1 MALRWLP
8 SARFDRAWA
17 RVAECPRR
25 AHTTV
30 PTGGDGDMRR
40 LADFVVRWPWVVI
53 GLWVAIAVA
62 LPLTFPSLGEMAQ
75 KHPLSILPGDAPS
88 SITARK
94 MTEAF
99 HESGSEDLLL
109 VVLTDDKGLGPADE
123 AAYRKLVD
131 ALRRDTRDV
140 LMLQDFVRIPP
151 LRSAVTSQDHKA
163 WVLPVGVAG
172 ELGTPRSYAAFNQ
185 IGDIVK
191 HAVAGTPLKA
201 NLTGPAAT
209 VADLTV
215 AGDRDRLPVEVA
227 IAVLVLIVL
236 VVVYRSAVTM
246 LLPLITIGLSLVI
259 AQALVAGYSQL
270 TGSGVSNQSIVFLSA
285 IMAGAGTDYAVFLIS
300 RYHDYLRSG
309 ADFDQ
314 AVKRAMI
321 SIGKVITAS
330 ATTVGITFLLISFAR
345 MGVLKPVGV
354 SSAIGIGVAFLAA
367 MTLLPAILVLA
378 GPRGWVKPRRELTA
392 RFWRRSGIRI
402 VRRPMVHLVASVLV
416 LIILAGSAGLVRY
429 NYDDRK
435 ALRSSAPSSI
445 GYAALDRHFP
455 VNQSIPEYILVQS
468 PHDLRTPQALA
479 DLEQMAD
486 RVSQLPNIA
495 VVSGITRPT
504 GHVPEQFRATYQ
516 AGAIGTFLADG
527 STLINDHTSDL
538 NRLAEG
544 AGTLANNLGDVRGQ
558 VNQLAASVQELENAF
573 SSTKN
578 QYGGD
583 TLVKEV
589 DTAAKLVDHV
599 NSLSNAMGW
608 NYSAGK
614 NMFAWIGPVLMA
626 LQGNPVCDVDESC
639 SATRGAFERL
649 VGERDQE
656 DLDAINDLAGQ
667 LQSFPDKEALKA
679 STDRVRNAFAEL
691 TNVLQSLGMDQ
702 PGGLQAN
709 LNNMQS
715 GADQFAGGS
724 RQIADA
730 VNVLVDQVKQLGGG
744 LNEAA
749 TFLLSLKHDAAK
761 PAMAGFNIP
770 AQLLHLEEFQ
780 EAAKVFISADGHSV
794 RYLVQTKL
802 NPFSTEAM
810 DQVNAILA
818 TAKGAQPNTTLADAQ
833 ISMGG
838 YPVGLKDTRDYY
850 QHDIR
855 FIIAVTLFVVLL
867 TLIALLRAVV
877 APLYLVAS
885 VVISYLSAV
894 GIGAVVFQYLLGQQ
908 LHWSVPPLAF
918 VVLVAVGAD
927 YNMLLVSRMRDE
939 SPHSM
944 RYGIIRT
951 LSSTGGVITAAG
963 LIFAASMCGLLFS
976 SIGTVVQGGFVI
988 GVGILLDTFLV
999 RTITV
1004 PAIAALV
1011 GRANWWPSR
1020 AGVRRSVRG
1029 SVSRSPVGRAKPRTG

>member
-1 MALRWLP
+1 
-8 SARFDRAWA
+8 
-17 RVAECPRR
+17 
-25 AHTTV
+25 
-30 PTGGDGDMRR
+30 MRR

-53 GLWVAIAVA
+53 GLWLAIAVA
-62 LPLTFPSLGEMAQ
+62 LPLTFPSLNEMSQ
-75 KHPLSILPGDAPS
+75 KHPLAILPSDAPS
-88 SITARK
+88 SVTARK

-131 ALRRDTRDV
+131 ALRHDTRDV
-140 LMLQDFVRIPP
+140 LMLQDFVSTPP
-151 LRSAVTSQDHKA
+151 LRSVVTSKDHKA

-185 IGDIVK
+185 ISDIVK
-191 HAVAGTPLKA
+191 RGVAGTPLTA
-201 NLTGPAAT
+201 NITGPAAT

-215 AGDRDRLPVEVA
+215 AGTRDRLPIELA

-236 VVVYRSAVTM
+236 LVIYRNVVTM
-246 LLPLITIGLSLVI
+246 LLPLLTIGISLVI
-259 AQALVAGYSQL
+259 AQAVVAGFSQL
-270 TGSGVSNQSIVFLSA
+270 TGSGISNQSIIFLSA

-300 RYHDYLRSG
+300 RYHDHLRLG

-314 AVKRAMI
+314 AVKGAMI

-330 ATTVGITFLLISFAR
+330 AATVGITFLVISFAR
-345 MGVLKPVGV
+345 MGVFKTVGA

-367 MTLLPAILVLA
+367 VTLLPAILVLA

-402 VRRPMVHLVASVLV
+402 VRRPKVHLVASALV
-416 LIILAGSAGLVRY
+416 LIILASCAGLVRY

-445 GYAALDRHFP
+445 GYAALDRHSP
-455 VNQSIPEYILVQS
+455 VNQSIPEYILIQS

-495 VVSGITRPT
+495 AVSGITRPT
-504 GHVPEQFRATYQ
+504 GAVPEQFRATYQ
-516 AGAIGTFLADG
+516 AGAIGTFLASG
-527 STLINDHTSDL
+527 STQINDHTDDF

-544 AGTLANNLGDVRGQ
+544 AGTLADNLGDMRGQ
-558 VNQLAASVQELENAF
+558 VSQLVIGIQDLLDAS
-573 SSTKN
+573 SSMNT
-578 QYGGD
+578 QSGGD

-589 DTAAKLVDHV
+589 DTAAKLVDAV
-599 NSLSNAMGW
+599 NSLSNSMGW
-608 NYSAGK
+608 NFSAAK
-614 NMFAWIGPVLMA
+614 DMFGWIFPVLTA
-626 LQGNPVCDVDESC
+626 LQGNPVCDLDSSC
-639 SATRGAFERL
+639 SATRGEFERL
-649 VGERDQE
+649 VGARDQG
-656 DLDAINDLAGQ
+656 DLDQINDLARQ
-667 LQSFPDKEALKA
+667 LQTYPDRQTMNA
-679 STDRVRNAFAEL
+679 SIDRLRGAFA
-691 TNVLQSLGMDQ
+691 NVSRVLHSMGMDQ

-709 LNNMQS
+709 LNSLQD
-715 GADQFAGGS
+715 GAARFAGGS
-724 RQIADA
+724 RQVADA
-730 VNVLVDQVKQLGGG
+730 VAQLVDQLKQMGAG
-744 LNEAA
+744 LSESAA
-749 TFLLSLKHDAAK
+749 FLLTLKHDAAQ

-770 AQLLHLEEFQ
+770 SQLLHLEQFNK
-780 EAAKVFISADGHSV
+780 AAKIFISPDGHSV

-802 NPFSTEAM
+802 SPFSTEAM
-810 DQVNAILA
+810 DQVNAISG
-818 TAKGAQPNTTLADAQ
+818 TARGAQPNTALADATV
-833 ISMGG
+833 SMAG
-838 YPVGLKDTRDYY
+838 YTASLRDTRDYY
-850 QHDIR
+850 EHDIR
-855 FIIAVTLFVVLL
+855 FIIAVTLIVVLL

-894 GIGAVVFQYLLGQQ
+894 GIGALVFQFILGQQ

-944 RYGIIRT
+944 RYGVIRT

-963 LIFAASMCGLLFS
+963 LIFAASMFGLLFS
-976 SIGTVVQGGFVI
+976 SISTVVQGGFVI

-999 RTITV
+999 RTVTV
-1004 PAIAALV
+1004 PAMAALV
-1011 GRANWWPSR
+1011 GRANWWPGRVR
-1020 AGVRRSVRG
+1020 AHE
-1029 SVSRSPVGRAKPRTG
+1029 

>member
-1 MALRWLP
+1 
-8 SARFDRAWA
+8 
-17 RVAECPRR
+17 
-25 AHTTV
+25 
-30 PTGGDGDMRR
+30 MRR

-53 GLWVAIAVA
+53 GLWVAIAIA
-62 LPLTFPSLGEMAQ
+62 LPLTFPSLNEMAQ
-75 KHPLSILPGDAPS
+75 KHPLAILPSDAPS
-88 SITARK
+88 SVTARK

-131 ALRRDTRDV
+131 ALRQDTRDV
-140 LMLQDFVRIPP
+140 LMLQDFVSTPP
-151 LRSAVTSQDHKA
+151 LRSAVTSKDDKA

-191 HAVAGTPLKA
+191 HAVTGTPLTAK
-201 NLTGPAAT
+201 LTGPAAT

-215 AGDRDRLPVEVA
+215 AGDRDRLPIELA

-236 VVVYRSAVTM
+236 LVVYRSAVTM

-259 AQALVAGYSQL
+259 AQAVVAGYSQL

-314 AVKRAMI
+314 AVKKAMT

-330 ATTVGITFLLISFAR
+330 ATTVGITFLLISFSR
-345 MGVLKPVGV
+345 MGVFKTVGV

-367 MTLLPAILVLA
+367 VTLLPAILALA

-402 VRRPMVHLVASVLV
+402 VRRPRAHLVASVLV
-416 LIILAGSAGLVRY
+416 LIILASCAGLVRY

-435 ALRSSAPSSI
+435 ALRPSAPSSI

-468 PHDLRTPQALA
+468 PHDLRTPRALA

-504 GHVPEQFRATYQ
+504 GNVPEQFRATYQ
-516 AGAIGTFLADG
+516 AGAIGTVLANG
-527 STLINDHTSDL
+527 STLINDHTGDL

-544 AGTLANNLGDVRGQ
+544 AAKLADNLGDVRGQ
-558 VNQLAASVQELENAF
+558 VSLLATSIQGLIDAF
-573 SSTKN
+573 TTMRT

-583 TLVKEV
+583 ALVKEV
-589 DTAAKLVDHV
+589 DIAAKLVDHV
-599 NSLSNAMGW
+599 NSLGNSMGW
-608 NYSAGK
+608 NFSAVK
-614 NMFAWIGPVLMA
+614 DMFGWIGPVLAA
-626 LQGNPVCDVDESC
+626 LQGNPVCDADESC
-639 SATRGAFERL
+639 SATRGQFQRL
-649 VGERDQE
+649 VGARDQV
-656 DLDAINDLAGQ
+656 DLDAINDLIRQ
-667 LQSFPDKEALKA
+667 LQTFPDRQTLNA
-679 STDRVRNAFAEL
+679 SIVRLRAAFA
-691 TNVLQSLGMDQ
+691 NVAKVMHSMGMDQ
-702 PGGLQAN
+702 PGGLQTN
-709 LNNMQS
+709 LDSLQDRA
-715 GADQFAGGS
+715 GRFAGGS
-724 RQIADA
+724 RQVADA
-730 VNVLVDQVKQLGGG
+730 VAQLVDQVKQLGAG
-744 LNEAA
+744 LSESAA
-749 TFLLSLKHDAAK
+749 FLLSLKHDASQ

-770 AQLLHLEEFQ
+770 SQLLHLEEFQ
-780 EAAKVFISADGHSV
+780 KAAKVFISPDGHSV

-802 NPFSTEAM
+802 NPFSAEAM
-810 DQVNAILA
+810 DQVNAITA
-818 TAKGAQPNTTLADAQ
+818 TARGAQPNTALSDAS
-833 ISMGG
+833 ISMAG
-838 YPVGLKDTRDYY
+838 YTVSLKDTRDYY

-855 FIIAVTLFVVLL
+855 FIIAVTLVVVLL
-867 TLIALLRAVV
+867 TLIALLRAIV

-894 GIGAVVFQYLLGQQ
+894 GIGMLFFQVVLGQQ

-976 SIGTVVQGGFVI
+976 SVGTVIQGGFVI

-1004 PAIAALV
+1004 PAVAALV
-1011 GRANWWPSR
+1011 GRANWWPSQ
-1020 AGVRRSVRG
+1020 
-1029 SVSRSPVGRAKPRTG
+1029 VSRNGVSART

>member
-1 MALRWLP
+1 
-8 SARFDRAWA
+8 
-17 RVAECPRR
+17 
-25 AHTTV
+25 
-30 PTGGDGDMRR
+30 MRR
-40 LADFVVRWPWVVI
+40 LADFVVRWPWAVI
-53 GLWVAIAVA
+53 GVWVAIAVA
-62 LPLTFPSLGEMAQ
+62 LALTFPSLNEMAE
-75 KHPLSILPGDAPS
+75 KHPLAILPSDAPS

-99 HESGSEDLLL
+99 HESGSENLLL
-109 VVLTDDKGLGPADE
+109 VILTDDKGLGPADE

-131 ALRRDTRDV
+131 ALRADTRDV
-140 LMLQDFVRIPP
+140 LMLQDFVSTPP
-151 LRSAVTSQDHKA
+151 LRSVVTSADHKA

-191 HAVAGTPLKA
+191 HTVTGTPLTA

-215 AGDRDRLPVEVA
+215 AGDRDRLPIELA

-236 VVVYRSAVTM
+236 LVVYRSAVTM

-259 AQALVAGYSQL
+259 AQAIVAGYSQL

-309 ADFDQ
+309 TDFDQ

-330 ATTVGITFLLISFAR
+330 ASTVGITFLLISFAR
-345 MGVLKPVGV
+345 MGVFKTVGV

-367 MTLLPAILVLA
+367 LTLLPAILALA

-392 RFWRRSGIRI
+392 RVWRRSGIRI
-402 VRRPMVHLVASVLV
+402 VRRPVVHLVASLLV
-416 LIILAGSAGLVRY
+416 LTILASCAALVRY

-435 ALRSSAPSSI
+435 ALRTSAPSSI

-495 VVSGITRPT
+495 LVSGITRP
-504 GHVPEQFRATYQ
+504 GGNVPEQFRATYQ
-516 AGAIGTFLADG
+516 AGAIGTFLARG
-527 STLINDHTSDL
+527 SNLINDHTSDL
-538 NRLAEG
+538 NRLVEG

-558 VNQLAASVQELENAF
+558 VSLLATSIQSLIDAF
-573 SSTKN
+573 SSMKT
-578 QYGGD
+578 QYSGD
-583 TLVKEV
+583 TLIKEV
-589 DTAAKLVDHV
+589 DTAAKLVDQV
-599 NSLSNAMGW
+599 NALGNSMGL
-608 NYSAGK
+608 NFSAAK
-614 NMFAWIGPVLMA
+614 DMFAWIGPVLAA
-626 LQGNPVCDVDESC
+626 LQGNPVCDADESC
-639 SATRGAFERL
+639 NATRGQFQRL
-649 VGERDQE
+649 VGARDQGN
-656 DLDAINDLAGQ
+656 LDEINDLIRQ
-667 LQSFPDKEALKA
+667 LQTFPDKQTLNASIERLRGALTKV
-679 STDRVRNAFAEL
+679 TRVMHAM
-691 TNVLQSLGMDQ
+691 GMDQ

-709 LNNMQS
+709 LNRLKD
-715 GADQFAGGS
+715 GADRFAGGS
-724 RQIADA
+724 RQVADA
-730 VNVLVDQVKQLGGG
+730 VAQLVDQVKQLGAG
-744 LNEAA
+744 LGESAA
-749 TFLLSLKHDAAK
+749 FLLALKHDAAQ

-770 AQLLHLEEFQ
+770 SQLLHLEEFRQ
-780 EAAKVFISADGHSV
+780 AAKVFISPDGHSV

-810 DQVNAILA
+810 DQVDAISA
-818 TAKGAQPNTTLADAQ
+818 TARGAQPNTALAGATV
-833 ISMGG
+833 SMAG

-850 QHDIR
+850 RHDIR
-855 FIIAVTLFVVLL
+855 FIIAVTLLVVLL
-867 TLIALLRAVV
+867 TLIALLRAIV

-894 GIGAVVFQYLLGQQ
+894 GIGVLVFQFMLGQQ
-908 LHWSVPPLAF
+908 LNWSVPPLAF

-939 SPHSM
+939 SRHSM

-951 LSSTGGVITAAG
+951 LSSTGGVITTAG

-1020 AGVRRSVRG
+1020 
-1029 SVSRSPVGRAKPRTG
+1029 VGRG

>member
-1 MALRWLP
+1 
-8 SARFDRAWA
+8 
-17 RVAECPRR
+17 
-25 AHTTV
+25 
-30 PTGGDGDMRR
+30 MRR

-53 GLWVAIAVA
+53 AVWVAIAVA

-75 KHPLSILPGDAPS
+75 KHPLAILPSDAPS
-88 SITARK
+88 SVTARK

-109 VVLTDDKGLGPADE
+109 VVLTDDKGLSPADE
-123 AAYRKLVD
+123 AVYRKLVG
-131 ALRRDTRDV
+131 ALRQDTRDV
-140 LMLQDFVRIPP
+140 LMLQDFVSMPP
-151 LRSAVTSQDHKA
+151 LRSVVTSKDHKA

-191 HAVAGTPLKA
+191 HVVAGTPLTA

-215 AGDRDRLPVEVA
+215 AGDRDRMPIELA

-236 VVVYRSAVTM
+236 LVVYRSAVTM

-259 AQALVAGYSQL
+259 AQALVAGFSQL
-270 TGSGVSNQSIVFLSA
+270 MGAGVSNQSIVFLSA

-300 RYHDYLRSG
+300 RYHDYLRLD
-309 ADFDQ
+309 ADVDQ
-314 AVKRAMI
+314 AVKRAMF
-321 SIGKVITAS
+321 SIGKVIAAS
-330 ATTVGITFLLISFAR
+330 ASTVGITFLVISFAR
-345 MGVLKPVGV
+345 MGVFKTVGV
-354 SSAIGIGVAFLAA
+354 SSAIGVGVAFLAA
-367 MTLLPAILVLA
+367 VTLLPAILVLT
-378 GPRGWVKPRRELTA
+378 GRRGWVKPRRELTA

-402 VRRPMVHLVASVLV
+402 VRRPKAHLVASALV
-416 LIILAGSAGLVRY
+416 LAILAGCAGLVHY

-435 ALRSSAPSSI
+435 ALQSSAPSSI
-445 GYAALDRHFP
+445 GYTALDRHFP
-455 VNQSIPEYILVQS
+455 VNQSIPEFILIQS

-495 VVSGITRPT
+495 VISGITRPT
-504 GHVPEQFRATYQ
+504 GNVPEQFRATYQ
-516 AGAIGTFLADG
+516 AGAIGTFLAGG
-527 STLINDHTSDL
+527 STLINDRTNDL
-538 NRLAEG
+538 NRLVDG
-544 AGTLANNLGDVRGQ
+544 AGTLADNLGDVRGQ
-558 VNQLAASVQELENAF
+558 VSQLAASVQSLTDSM
-573 SSTKN
+573 SSMKN

-614 NMFAWIGPVLMA
+614 NMFAWIGPVLTA

-649 VGERDQE
+649 VGDRDQE

-667 LQSFPDKEALKA
+667 LQSFPDK
-679 STDRVRNAFAEL
+679 
-691 TNVLQSLGMDQ
+691 QSLNASVDRLRGALANLTKVMQSMGMDQ

-709 LNNMQS
+709 LATLQD
-715 GADQFAGGS
+715 GANQFAGGS
-724 RQIADA
+724 RQVADA
-730 VNVLVDQVKQLGGG
+730 VAQLVDQVKQMGAG
-744 LNEAA
+744 LSEAA
-749 TFLLSLKHDAAK
+749 TFLLSLKHDAAQ

-770 AQLLHLEEFQ
+770 AQLLHLDEFQ
-780 EAAKVFISADGHSV
+780 KAAKVFISPDGRSV

-810 DQVNAILA
+810 DQVNAISA
-818 TAKGAQPNTTLADAQ
+818 TARGAQPNTALADATV
-833 ISMGG
+833 SMAGFT
-838 YPVGLKDTRDYY
+838 VGLKDTRDYY

-855 FIIAVTLFVVLL
+855 FIIAVTLIVVLL
-867 TLIALLRAVV
+867 TLIALLRAVI

-885 VVISYLSAV
+885 VIISYLSAV
-894 GIGAVVFQYLLGQQ
+894 GIGALVFQFILGQQ

-918 VVLVAVGAD
+918 VVLVSVGAD

-976 SIGTVVQGGFVI
+976 SIGIVVQGGFVI

-1011 GRANWWPSR
+1011 GRANWWPGR
-1020 AGVRRSVRG
+1020 VPARG
-1029 SVSRSPVGRAKPRTG
+1029 

>member
-1 MALRWLP
+1 
-8 SARFDRAWA
+8 
-17 RVAECPRR
+17 
-25 AHTTV
+25 
-30 PTGGDGDMRR
+30 MRR
-40 LADFVVRWPWVVI
+40 LADFVVRWPWAVI
-53 GLWVAIAVA
+53 GVWVAIAVA
-62 LPLTFPSLGEMAQ
+62 LPLTLPSLGEMAQ
-75 KHPLSILPGDAPS
+75 KHPLAILPNDAPS
-88 SITARK
+88 SVTARK

-99 HESGSEDLLL
+99 HESGSENLLL
-109 VVLTDDKGLGPADE
+109 VVLTSDKEAKGLGPADE
-123 AAYRKLVD
+123 AVYRKLVD
-131 ALRRDTRDV
+131 ALRHDTRNV
-140 LMLQDFVRIPP
+140 VMVQDFVSTPA
-151 LRSAVTSQDHKA
+151 LRSVVTSKDNKA
-163 WVLPVGVAG
+163 WVLPVGLAG

-185 IGDIVK
+185 VADLVK
-191 HAVAGTPLKA
+191 HTLDQTRAQAPGSHLTA

-215 AGDRDRLPVEVA
+215 AGDRDRLPIELA

-236 VVVYRSAVTM
+236 LVVYRSAITM

-259 AQALVAGYSQL
+259 AQAVVAGYSQL

-309 ADFDQ
+309 DDYDQ
-314 AVKRAMI
+314 AVRRALV
-321 SIGKVITAS
+321 SIGKVIAAS
-330 ATTVGITFLLISFAR
+330 AATVGITFLLISFAR
-345 MGVLKPVGV
+345 MGVFKTVGA

-367 MTLLPAILVLA
+367 VTLLPAILVVA

-402 VRRPMVHLVASVLV
+402 ARRPRVHLVASVLV
-416 LIILAGSAGLVRY
+416 LILLACCSGLVRY

-435 ALRSSAPSSI
+435 ALPASAPSSV
-445 GYAALDRHFP
+445 GYATLDRHFP

-486 RVSQLPNIA
+486 RVSKLPNIA
-495 VVSGITRPT
+495 AISGITRPT
-504 GHVPEQFRATYQ
+504 GNVPEEFRATYQ
-516 AGAIGTFLADG
+516 AGAIGALLANG
-527 STLINDHTSDL
+527 STVINDHTGDL
-538 NRLAEG
+538 NRLVAG
-544 AGTLANNLGDVRGQ
+544 AGTLADNLGDVRGQ
-558 VNQLAASVQELENAF
+558 VTQLAAGVQELQNAL
-573 SSTKN
+573 SATKN
-578 QYGGD
+578 QYSGD
-583 TLVKEV
+583 TLVREV
-589 DTAAKLVDHV
+589 DLAAQLVDHV

-608 NYSAGK
+608 NFSAGK
-614 NMFAWIGPVLMA
+614 NMFAWIGPVLTA
-626 LQGNPVCDVDESC
+626 LQGNPVCDADASC
-639 SATRGAFERL
+639 SATRGTFEQML
-649 VGERDQE
+649 ASRDQE
-656 DLDAINDLAGQ
+656 DLNAINDLAHQ
-667 LQSFPDKEALKA
+667 LQEYPDKRELKA
-679 STDRVRNAFAEL
+679 STDRLRTAL
-691 TNVLQSLGMDQ
+691 TKLTTVLRSLGMDQ

-709 LNNMQS
+709 LNKLQD

-724 RQIADA
+724 RQVADA
-730 VNVLVDQVKQLGGG
+730 VAQLVDQVKKLGAG
-744 LNEAA
+744 LSESAA
-749 TFLLSLKHDAAK
+749 FLLSLKRDAAQ

-780 EAAKVFISADGHSV
+780 KAAKVFISPDGRSV

-810 DQVNAILA
+810 DQVNAISA
-818 TAKGAQPNTTLADAQ
+818 TARGAQANTTLSDATV
-833 ISMGG
+833 SMAG
-838 YPVGLKDTRDYY
+838 YTVGLKDTRDYY

-855 FIIAVTLFVVLL
+855 FIIAVTLLVVLV
-867 TLIALLRAVV
+867 TLIALLRAIV

-894 GIGAVVFQYLLGQQ
+894 GIGVVFFQFILGQQ

-939 SPHSM
+939 SPNSV

-951 LSSTGGVITAAG
+951 LGSTGGVITAAG

-1004 PAIAALV
+1004 PALAALV

-1020 AGVRRSVRG
+1020 GGARR
-1029 SVSRSPVGRAKPRTG
+1029 AATGLATRP

>member
-1 MALRWLP
+1 
-8 SARFDRAWA
+8 
-17 RVAECPRR
+17 
-25 AHTTV
+25 
-30 PTGGDGDMRR
+30 MRR
-40 LADFVVRWPWVVI
+40 LADFVVRWPWIVI
-53 GLWVAIAVA
+53 GIWVALAVA
-62 LPLTFPSLGEMAQ
+62 LPLTCPSLGEMAL
-75 KHPLSILPGDAPS
+75 KHPLAILPNDAPS
-88 SITARK
+88 NVTARK

-109 VVLTDDKGLGPADE
+109 VALTDDKGLNPADE
-123 AAYRKLVD
+123 ATYRKLVD
-131 ALRRDTRDV
+131 ALRQDTRNV
-140 LMLQDFVRIPP
+140 VMVQDFITTPP
-151 LRSAVTSQDHKA
+151 LRSVVTSADRKA
-163 WVLPVGVAG
+163 WVLPVGLAG

-185 IGDIVK
+185 VGDLVK
-191 HAVAGTPLKA
+191 HTVAGTPLTAK
-201 NLTGPAAT
+201 LTGPAAT

-215 AGDRDRLPVEVA
+215 AGDRDRLPIELA

-236 VVVYRSAVTM
+236 LVVYRSAITM

-259 AQALVAGYSQL
+259 AQAVVAGYSQL

-300 RYHDYLRSG
+300 RYHDYRRSG

-314 AVKRAMI
+314 AVTRAMI

-330 ATTVGITFLLISFAR
+330 ATTVGITFLLISFSR
-345 MGVLKPVGV
+345 MGVFKTVGV

-378 GPRGWVKPRRELTA
+378 GPRGWIQPRRELTA

-402 VRRPMVHLVASVLV
+402 VRRPQVHLVASVLV
-416 LIILAGSAGLVRY
+416 LVILASCAGMVRY

-468 PHDLRTPQALA
+468 PHDLRTPRALA
-479 DLEQMAD
+479 DLEQMAA

-495 VVSGITRPT
+495 AVSGITRPT
-504 GHVPEQFRATYQ
+504 GNVPEQFRATYQ
-516 AGAIGTFLADG
+516 AGAVGALLAGG
-527 STLINDHTSDL
+527 STMINDHTNDL
-538 NRLAEG
+538 NRLVEG
-544 AGTLANNLGDVRGQ
+544 AGTLADNLDEVRGQ
-558 VNQLAASVQELENAF
+558 ISLLTNSVQELDNAF
-573 SSTKN
+573 SSARN
-578 QYGGD
+578 QYSGD

-589 DTAAKLVDHV
+589 DIAARLVDHV

-608 NYSAGK
+608 NFSAAK
-614 NMFAWIGPVLMA
+614 DMFAWIGPVLAA
-626 LQGNPVCDVDESC
+626 LQGNPVCDADASC
-639 SATRGAFERL
+639 SATRGTFEQL
-649 VGERDQE
+649 VGARDQE
-656 DLDAINDLAGQ
+656 DLNAINDLAHQ
-667 LQSFPDKEALKA
+667 LQDYPDKRALKA
-679 STDRVRNAFAEL
+679 STDRLRNAIAKL
-691 TNVLQSLGMDQ
+691 TTAMHSVGMDQ

-709 LNNMQS
+709 LNSLQD
-715 GADQFAGGS
+715 GADRFAGGS
-724 RQIADA
+724 RQVADA
-730 VNVLVDQVKQLGGG
+730 VAQLVDQVKRIGAG
-744 LNEAA
+744 LSESAA
-749 TFLLSLKHDAAK
+749 FLLSLKHDAAQ

-770 AQLLHLEEFQ
+770 AQLLHLKEFQ
-780 EAAKVFISADGHSV
+780 KAAKVFISPDGHSA

-802 NPFSTEAM
+802 NPFSSEAM
-810 DQVNAILA
+810 DQVNAISA
-818 TAKGAQPNTTLADAQ
+818 TARGAQPNTTLADAK
-833 ISMGG
+833 ISMAG
-838 YPVGLKDTRDYY
+838 YTVGLKDTRDYY
-850 QHDIR
+850 GHDIR
-855 FIIAVTLFVVLL
+855 FIIAVTLLVVLV
-867 TLIALLRAVV
+867 TLIALLRAIV

-885 VVISYLSAV
+885 VVISYWSAV
-894 GIGAVVFQYLLGQQ
+894 GIGVLVFQFLLGQQ

-939 SPHSM
+939 SPRSM

-988 GVGILLDTFLV
+988 GAGILLDTFVV

-1004 PAIAALV
+1004 PAIAALA

-1020 AGVRRSVRG
+1020 AGVH
-1029 SVSRSPVGRAKPRTG
+1029 A

>member
-1 MALRWLP
+1 
-8 SARFDRAWA
+8 
-17 RVAECPRR
+17 
-25 AHTTV
+25 
-30 PTGGDGDMRR
+30 MRR

-53 GLWVAIAVA
+53 AVWVAIAVA

-75 KHPLSILPGDAPS
+75 KDPLAILPSDAPS
-88 SITARK
+88 SVTARK

-109 VVLTDDKGLGPADE
+109 VVLTDDKGLSPADE
-123 AAYRKLVD
+123 GVYRKLVD

-140 LMLQDFVRIPP
+140 LMLQDFVSMPP
-151 LRSAVTSQDHKA
+151 LRSVVTSKDHKA

-172 ELGTPRSYAAFNQ
+172 ELGTPRSYAAFTQ
-185 IGDIVK
+185 IGGIVE
-191 HAVAGTPLKA
+191 HVVAGTPLTA

-215 AGDRDRLPVEVA
+215 AGDRDRMPIELA
-227 IAVLVLIVL
+227 IAVLVLFVL
-236 VVVYRSAVTM
+236 LVVYRSAITM

-259 AQALVAGYSQL
+259 AQALVAGFSQL
-270 TGSGVSNQSIVFLSA
+270 TGTGVSNQSIVFLSA

-300 RYHDYLRSG
+300 RYHDYLRLD
-309 ADFDQ
+309 ADVDQ

-321 SIGKVITAS
+321 SIGKVIAAS
-330 ATTVGITFLLISFAR
+330 ATTVGITFLVISFAR
-345 MGVLKPVGV
+345 MGVFKTVGV
-354 SSAIGIGVAFLAA
+354 ASAIGVGVAFLAA
-367 MTLLPAILVLA
+367 VTLLPAILVLA
-378 GPRGWVKPRRELTA
+378 GRRGWVKPRRELTA

-402 VRRPMVHLVASVLV
+402 VRRPRAHLVASALV
-416 LIILAGSAGLVRY
+416 LAILASCAGLVHY

-435 ALRSSAPSSI
+435 ALQSSAPSSI
-445 GYAALDRHFP
+445 GYTALDRHFP
-455 VNQSIPEYILVQS
+455 TNQSIPEFILIQS

-479 DLEQMAD
+479 DLEQLAD

-495 VVSGITRPT
+495 VISGITRPT
-504 GHVPEQFRATYQ
+504 GNVPEQFRATYQ
-516 AGAIGTFLADG
+516 AGAIGTFLAGG
-527 STLINDHTSDL
+527 STLINDRTNDL
-538 NRLAEG
+538 NRLVDG

-558 VNQLAASVQELENAF
+558 VGQLATSVQSLTD
-573 SSTKN
+573 SLTSMRS

-614 NMFAWIGPVLMA
+614 NMFAWIGPVLTA

-649 VGERDQE
+649 TGGRDQE

-667 LQSFPDKEALKA
+667 LQSFPDKQSLNA
-679 STDRVRNAFAEL
+679 SVDRLRGAL
-691 TNVLQSLGMDQ
+691 TNLTKVMQSMGMEQ

-709 LNNMQS
+709 LATLQD
-715 GADQFAGGS
+715 GANQFAGGS
-724 RQIADA
+724 RQVADA
-730 VNVLVDQVKQLGGG
+730 VAQLVDQVKQMGAG
-744 LNEAA
+744 LSEAA
-749 TFLLSLKHDAAK
+749 TFLLSLKHDAAQ

-770 AQLLHLEEFQ
+770 AQLLHLDEFQ
-780 EAAKVFISADGHSV
+780 KAAKVFISSDGHSV

-810 DQVNAILA
+810 DQVNAISA
-818 TAKGAQPNTTLADAQ
+818 AARGAQPNTALADATV
-833 ISMGG
+833 SMAG
-838 YPVGLKDTRDYY
+838 YTVGLKDTRDYY

-855 FIIAVTLFVVLL
+855 FIIAVTLIVVLL
-867 TLIALLRAVV
+867 TLIALLRAIV

-885 VVISYLSAV
+885 VIISYLSAV
-894 GIGAVVFQYLLGQQ
+894 GIGALIFQFILGQQ

-918 VVLVAVGAD
+918 VVLVSVGAD

-951 LSSTGGVITAAG
+951 LGSTGGVITAAG

-1011 GRANWWPSR
+1011 GQANWWPGRIR
-1020 AGVRRSVRG
+1020 ARG
-1029 SVSRSPVGRAKPRTG
+1029 

>member
-1 MALRWLP
+1 MQ
-8 SARFDRAWA
+8 
-17 RVAECPRR
+17 
-25 AHTTV
+25 
-30 PTGGDGDMRR
+30 R
-40 LADFVVRWPWVVI
+40 LANFVVRWPWAVI
-53 GLWVAIAVA
+53 GLWIAIAVA
-62 LPLTFPSLGEMAQ
+62 LPLTFPSLNDMSQ
-75 KHPLSILPGDAPS
+75 KHPLAILPSDAPS
-88 SITARK
+88 NIAARQ
-94 MTEAF
+94 MTDAF

-109 VVLTDDKGLGPADE
+109 VVLTDDKGLGPPDE
-123 AAYRKLVD
+123 AAYSKLVD

-140 LMLQDFVRIPP
+140 LMVQDFVSTPP
-151 LRSAVTSQDHKA
+151 LRSALTSKDGKA
-163 WVLPVGVAG
+163 WVVPIGVAG
-172 ELGTPRSYAAFNQ
+172 ELGTPRAHTAFAH

-191 HAVAGTPLKA
+191 HDVVGTSLTA

-209 VADLTV
+209 VADLTA
-215 AGDRDRLPVEVA
+215 AGEHDRLPIELA

-236 VVVYRSAVTM
+236 LVVYRSAVTM
-246 LLPLITIGLSLVI
+246 LLPLMSIGLSLVI
-259 AQALVAGYSQL
+259 AQAMVAGYSQL

-314 AVKRAMI
+314 AVKKAMT

-330 ATTVGITFLLISFAR
+330 ATTVGITFLLISFSR
-345 MGVLKPVGV
+345 MGVFKTVGV

-367 MTLLPAILVLA
+367 VTLLPAILALA

-402 VRRPMVHLVASVLV
+402 VRRPRAHLIASVLV
-416 LIILAGSAGLVRY
+416 LIILASCAGLVRY

-435 ALRSSAPSSI
+435 ALRPSAPSSV

-455 VNQSIPEYILVQS
+455 VNQSIPEYILIQS
-468 PHDLRTPQALA
+468 PHDLRTPRALA

-486 RVSQLPNIA
+486 RVSQLPDIA
-495 VVSGITRPT
+495 LVSGITRPS
-504 GHVPEQFRATYQ
+504 GNVPEQFRATYQ
-516 AGAIGTFLADG
+516 AGAVGTVLANG
-527 STLINDHTSDL
+527 STLINDHSGDL

-544 AGTLANNLGDVRGQ
+544 AGKLADNLGDVRGQ
-558 VNQLAASVQELENAF
+558 VGQLATSIQGLIDAF
-573 SSTKN
+573 SSMRT

-583 TLVKEV
+583 ALVKEV
-589 DTAAKLVDHV
+589 DIAAKLVDHV
-599 NSLSNAMGW
+599 NSLGNAMGW
-608 NYSAGK
+608 NYSAVK
-614 NMFAWIGPVLMA
+614 DMFGWIGPVLTA
-626 LQGNPVCDVDESC
+626 LQGNPVCDADASC
-639 SATRGAFERL
+639 SATRGQFQRL
-649 VGERDQE
+649 VGERDQG
-656 DLDAINDLAGQ
+656 DVDAINDLIRQ
-667 LQSFPDKEALKA
+667 LQTFPDRQTLNASITRLRAALA
-679 STDRVRNAFAEL
+679 
-691 TNVLQSLGMDQ
+691 NVAKVMHSMGMDQ

-709 LNNMQS
+709 LNSMQDRA
-715 GADQFAGGS
+715 GRFAGGS
-724 RQIADA
+724 RQVADA
-730 VNVLVDQVKQLGGG
+730 VAQLVDQVKQLGAG
-744 LNEAA
+744 LSESAA
-749 TFLLSLKHDAAK
+749 FLLSLKHDASQ

-780 EAAKVFISADGHSV
+780 KAAKVFISPDGHSV

-802 NPFSTEAM
+802 NPFSAEAM
-810 DQVNAILA
+810 DQVNAIIA
-818 TAKGAQPNTTLADAQ
+818 TARGAQPNTALSDAT
-833 ISMGG
+833 ISMAG
-838 YPVGLKDTRDYY
+838 YTASLKDTRDYY

-855 FIIAVTLFVVLL
+855 FIIAVTLTVVLL
-867 TLIALLRAVV
+867 TLIALLRAIV

-894 GIGAVVFQYLLGQQ
+894 GVGALFFQVILGQQ
-908 LHWSVPPLAF
+908 IHWSVPPLAF

-939 SPHSM
+939 SPHST

-976 SIGTVVQGGFVI
+976 SVGTVIQGGFVI

-1004 PAIAALV
+1004 PAVAALV
-1011 GRANWWPSR
+1011 GRANWWPSQ
-1020 AGVRRSVRG
+1020 
-1029 SVSRSPVGRAKPRTG
+1029 VGRSGVSARP